1 MNSRFEQ
8 TFSRWCGS
16 PELRRLAGDPGPLE
30 LGGLPAPA
38 QAFVLAALARID
50 AKRTFLALAPKV
62 KAQEEMANDL
72 EAWGVPFL
80 FFPQIDSPVGETLPD
95 PESSAERLAAL
106 ARLGG
111 GFTGA
116 VLTTERALEQPL
128 PRPDVLQER

>member
-38 QAFVLAALARID
+38 QAFVLAALARINP
-50 AKRTFLALAPKV
+50 KRAFLAVTPRV

-72 EAWGVPFL
+72 EAWGAPFL
-80 FFPQIDSPVGETLPD
+80 FFPQIDAPMEGTLPA

-106 ARLGG
+106 TRLGS
-111 GFTGA
+111 GFSGV

-128 PRPDVLQER
+128 PRPE

>member
-1 MNSRFEQ
+1 MSSRFEQ

-16 PELRRLAGDPGPLE
+16 PELRRLAGAPGPLG
-30 LGGLPAPA
+30 LGSLPAPA
-38 QAFVLAALARID
+38 QAFVLAALARIEP
-50 AKRTFLALAPKV
+50 KRTFLAVAPKV

-72 EAWGVPFL
+72 EAWGTPFL
-80 FFPQIDSPVGETLPD
+80 FFPQIDAPIHGTLPA

-116 VLTTERALEQPL
+116 VL
-128 PRPDVLQER
+128 